1 MTAAF
6 PPGAAPGSPAAPAP
20 AVPERRLL
28 LVHAHPDDES
38 ITTGATMA
46 KYAAEGAHVT
56 LVTCTLGEE
65 GEVIPDGLAHLAPD
79 QDDTLGPHR
88 VGELAAAMRALGVT
102 DHRFLG
108 GPGRYRDS
116 GMMGAPTNDRP
127 GCFWQ
132 ADLDEAARLLAAV
145 LREVRPQVVITYGPD
160 GGYGH
165 PDHIKAHRVTM
176 RAVELAAQESGTA
189 KGGTAKGGTGTGGTG
204 GGGAPHQVRRV
215 YWNVV
220 PRPVLDEGFARLRA
234 AADDGEVFPFPG
246 FAGETGLAR
255 PDDVP
260 GVVESADEVDVTV
273 DAREYLA
280 AKAAAM
286 TAHETQISV
295 RATSY
300 GPCFA
305 LSNGLGQPMIGTEFF
320 QRADRDGGG
329 PAGHEDLFAGVEL

>member
-6 PPGAAPGSPAAPAP
+6 PPGAAPGTPAAS
-20 AVPERRLL
+20 ERRLL

-46 KYAAEGAHVT
+46 RYAAEGAHVT

-65 GEVIPDGLAHLAPD
+65 GEVVPDGLAHLAPD

-88 VGELAAAMRALGVT
+88 IGELAAAMRALGVT

-116 GMMGAPTNDRP
+116 GMMGAATNDRP

-132 ADLDEAARLLAAV
+132 AGLDEAARLLAAV
-145 LREVRPQVVITYGPD
+145 LREVRPQVLVTYGPD

-165 PDHIKAHRVTM
+165 PDHIKAHRVAM
-176 RAVELAAQESGTA
+176 RAVELAGREAGRT
-189 KGGTAKGGTGTGGTG
+189 
-204 GGGAPHQVRRV
+204 GGAPHQVQRV

-220 PRPVLDEGFARLRA
+220 PRPVLEEGFASLH
-234 AADDGEVFPFPG
+234 AADADGEIFPFPG
-246 FAGETGLAR
+246 FQGRTGFAQ

-260 GVVESADEVDVTV
+260 GVVESAAEVDVTV
-273 DAREYLA
+273 DAGAYTE

-286 TAHETQISV
+286 AAHETQVSV
-295 RATSY
+295 RRTSR
-300 GPCFA
+300 GAFFA
-305 LSNGLGQPMIGTEFF
+305 LSNGLAQPLTGTEFF
-320 QRADRDGGG
+320 QRAHRGDAA
-329 PAGHEDLFAGVEL
+329 PAGADDLFAEVRA

>member
-6 PPGAAPGSPAAPAP
+6 PPGAAPGSPAA
-20 AVPERRLL
+20 PERRLL

-88 VGELAAAMRALGVT
+88 IGELSAAMRALGVT

-145 LREVRPQVVITYGPD
+145 LREVRPQVLVTYGPD

-165 PDHIKAHRVTM
+165 PDHIKAHRVAM
-176 RAVELAAQESGTA
+176 RAVELAALENGR
-189 KGGTAKGGTGTGGTG
+189 TGGE
-204 GGGAPHQVRRV
+204 PHQVQRV

-220 PRPVLDEGFARLRA
+220 PRSVLDEGFARLH
-234 AADDGEVFPFPG
+234 AADDAGEVFPFSGFSGRTG
-246 FAGETGLAR
+246 FAQ

-260 GVVESADEVDVTV
+260 GVVETAAEVDVTV
-273 DAREYLA
+273 DADAYVE
-280 AKAAAM
+280 AKAEAM
-286 TAHETQISV
+286 AAHETQVSV
-295 RATSY
+295 RRTSR
-300 GPCFA
+300 GHFFA
-305 LSNGLGQPMIGTEFF
+305 LSNGLAQPLTGVEFF
-320 QRADRDGGG
+320 QRADRADAA
-329 PAGHEDLFAGVEL
+329 PAGADDLFAEVRV